1 MSGALWGVQIALSGL
16 FLIVG
21 AMKLLRSK
29 KRLAPKMVWVEDHS
43 QEALRAIGAA
53 EVSGAAGLLLPG
65 LLDTLPWATPLA
77 ALCLAVL
84 MLGATWTHVSRKE
97 HFHMLVPL
105 VLALLSGFV
114 AYARFV
120 EL

>member
-77 ALCLAVL
+77 ALGLAVL
-84 MLGATWTHVSRKE
+84 MLGATWTHVRRKE

-105 VLALLSGFV
+105 VFALLSGSV